1 MNITGN
7 YYLLLLLL
15 ASLWSCSGND
25 PGDPTVQPDPEPVW
39 DKSRTV
45 KVSFLSDLSGNNPFI
60 VSSYSSVASFVKK
73 EESHLFILDKANVR
87 HAAPRMN
94 PGAKIAV
101 SAAQVPLF
109 VPTATTVDSYIGSV
123 LLTEKPLQQME
134 LTPVTDDCRLIQT
147 RVEIRPGLSMNVA
160 IASFNQ
166 AEQLTD
172 SSILLKS
179 MVEQSILVAGTI
191 RRDYLPQLRSALSSG
206 LQESTYELTV
216 ADNSNSNSA
225 YCIYILCSKK
235 WKYRNM
241 TEISVQ
247 GTIKCVLLEVEY
259 LK

>member
-15 ASLWSCSGND
+15 ASLWSCSEND

-123 LLTEKPLQQME
+123 LLSKKPLQQME